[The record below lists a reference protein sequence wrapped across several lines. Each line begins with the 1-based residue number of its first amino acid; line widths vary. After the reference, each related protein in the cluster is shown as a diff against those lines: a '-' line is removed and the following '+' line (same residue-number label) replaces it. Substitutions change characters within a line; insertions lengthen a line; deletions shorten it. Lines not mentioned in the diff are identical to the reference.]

1 MCRWGRERGDTAEK
15 VGWDREPLYAMTL
28 KDHGTPID
36 VSFCIGRLEWKA
48 PDSPRSPSLWEFLKG
63 VPIAAFEKRN
73 PVLSI
78 WSVYT
83 LITLIPMMHLLLV
96 LDNFDLCLLGR
107 QGEAVASHHFVG
119 LRIFGCLFLFSGPVS
134 LSLVGHLHLRAQACS
149 QAHFEVQEELAPAS
163 PSTSA
168 LSFI

>member
-1 MCRWGRERGDTAEK
+1 MECLGWMCRWGRERGDTAEK
-15 VGWDREPLYAMTL
+15 VGWDGEPFYAMTL

-36 VSFCIGRLEWKA
+36 VPFCIGRLEWKA

-83 LITLIPMMHLLLV
+83 LITLIPMMHLLPV
-96 LDNFDLCLLGR
+96 LEILIFAYWEGR
-107 QGEAVASHHFVG
+107 ER
-119 LRIFGCLFLFSGPVS
+119 LWPLTIL
-134 LSLVGHLHLRAQACS
+134 
-149 QAHFEVQEELAPAS
+149 
-163 PSTSA
+163 
-168 LSFI
+168 